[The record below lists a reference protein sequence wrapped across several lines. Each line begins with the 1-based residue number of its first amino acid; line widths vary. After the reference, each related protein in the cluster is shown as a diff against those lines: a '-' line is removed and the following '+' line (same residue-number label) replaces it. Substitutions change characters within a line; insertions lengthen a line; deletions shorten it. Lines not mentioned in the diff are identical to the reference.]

1 MLAGKGTGLITI
13 EMNNDHGLKE
23 FGRRVSTPAVI
34 IRQLLLSRAGMWWVV
49 PLSRMGSMVHL
60 ASVAS
65 GVPSPQGHRQDP
77 IGGTLLNG

>member
-13 EMNNDHGLKE
+13 EMNNDHRLKE
-23 FGRRVSTPAVI
+23 FGRRVSTPVVI
-34 IRQLLLSRAGMWWVV
+34 IRQLLLSRAGTWWVV
-49 PLSRMGSMVHL
+49 PLSQMGSMVHL